1 MSQPQQKSK
10 DTPTR
15 PMRGGFQGM
24 GYFEKAQDFKGTM
37 KKLYQYV
44 KPYMGKVLF
53 SGLMSILASLL
64 TVLAPWLLG
73 LMISEVA
80 LAFQESRELLPIDI
94 IFGLQLELLN
104 MSILVILLYS
114 LAGILSYYQAYLL
127 IGMTQDVTYQMR
139 QQIAIKLNRLPLSY
153 FDSQSF
159 GDVLGRSTND
169 VETISQTLNQS
180 LSEVFRA
187 ITLLLGVMIIM
198 FILNWILAL
207 VVLSTTLVSFYVA
220 RIFVKLSQ
228 KYFRKQAKAT
238 GEMSGHVEEMFNG
251 HRIVK
256 VFNYQEKALKEFDKI
271 NEDIYTTTFYS
282 QFISG
287 IMFPMQFFIGNLGF
301 ILIAGIGALLVING
315 SIQVGLI
322 QTFLTYTRQINQPI
336 QSLGSI
342 ASVLQSTAAAAERI
356 FDLLDA
362 ENEPEDDLEVNQI
375 RDFKG
380 HVVFDQVHF
389 SYVEG
394 TEVIKGFSAD
404 IKPGQMVAIV
414 GPTGAGKTTMV
425 NLLMRFYD
433 IQQGKITIDGVDI
446 KTMSRAELRALF
458 GMVLQDTWLFE
469 GTIYENLLY
478 GSESSSEEEVIQA
491 SKLAQSHHFIE
502 SHPGGYQFELSE
514 AGSNISLGQQQ
525 LLTISRAMLANRPML
540 ILDEATSSVDTR
552 TEVLIQAAMDKLMHK
567 RTSFVIAHRL
577 STIKDADVIL
587 VMKDGNIVEQGNH
600 QALLEQKGFYYDLYQ
615 SQFEH
620 QQPSN

>member
-1 MSQPQQKSK
+1 MDANYCRYILFLDLNSVIKYVHFGHFTLHSC
-10 DTPTR
+10 R
-15 PMRGGFQGM
+15 NV
-24 GYFEKAQDFKGTM
+24 
-37 KKLYQYV
+37 KL
-44 KPYMGKVLF
+44 F
-53 SGLMSILASLL
+53 
-64 TVLAPWLLG
+64 
-73 LMISEVA
+73 
-80 LAFQESRELLPIDI
+80 
-94 IFGLQLELLN
+94 
-104 MSILVILLYS
+104 
-114 LAGILSYYQAYLL
+114 QAYLL

-139 QQIAIKLNRLPLSY
+139 QEIAVKLNRLPLSY

-187 ITLLLGVMIIM
+187 VTLLLGVMIIM
-198 FILNWILAL
+198 FVLNWILAL
-207 VVLSTTLVSFYVA
+207 VVLSTTIVSFYVA

-228 KYFRKQAKAT
+228 KFFRKQAKAT
-238 GEMSGHVEEMFNG
+238 GDMSGHVEEMFNG

-256 VFNYQEKALKEFDKI
+256 VFNYQEKALKEFDSI
-271 NEDIYTTTFYS
+271 NEDIYYTTFYS

-287 IMFPMQFFIGNLGF
+287 IMFPMQFFIGNVAF
-301 ILIAGIGALLVING
+301 ILIAGVGAVLVVNG
-315 SIQVGLI
+315 AIQVGLI

-362 ENEPEDDLEVNQI
+362 ENEPEDDVDAKHIKN
-375 RDFKG
+375 FKG
-380 HVVFDQVHF
+380 HVVFDNVHF

-394 TEVIKGFSAD
+394 TEVIKGFNAD

-446 KTMSRAELRALF
+446 KTMSRSELRALF

-469 GTIYENLLY
+469 GTIYENLIY
-478 GSESSSEEEVIQA
+478 GSEEASENAVIEA

-502 SHPGGYQFELSE
+502 SHPGGYQFELTES
-514 AGSNISLGQQQ
+514 GSNIS
-525 LLTISRAMLANRPML
+525 
-540 ILDEATSSVDTR
+540 R
-552 TEVLIQAAMDKLMHK
+552 TTAI
-567 RTSFVIAHRL
+567 T
-577 STIKDADVIL
+577 
-587 VMKDGNIVEQGNH
+587 
-600 QALLEQKGFYYDLYQ
+600 YD
-615 SQFEH
+615 
-620 QQPSN
+620 

>member
-301 ILIAGIGALLVING
+301 ILIAGIGALLVVNG

-514 AGSNISLGQQQ
+514 AGNNISLGQQQ

-552 TEVLIQAAMDKLMHK
+552 TEVLIQAAMDKLMHN

>member
-1 MSQPQQKSK
+1 MSQPQQRSK
-10 DTPTR
+10 DKPTR

-153 FDSQSF
+153 FDTQSF

-207 VVLSTTLVSFYVA
+207 VVLSTTILSFYVA

-238 GEMSGHVEEMFNG
+238 GDMSGHVEEMFNG

-256 VFNYQEKALKEFDKI
+256 VFNYQEQALEEFDKI

-301 ILIAGIGALLVING
+301 ILIAGVGALLVVNG

-362 ENEPEDDLEVNQI
+362 ENEPEDDVEVNHI

-380 HVVFDQVHF
+380 HVVFDNVHF

-433 IQQGKITIDGVDI
+433 IQQGKISIDGVDI

-478 GSESSSEEEVIQA
+478 GSESSSEEEVIKA

-552 TEVLIQAAMDKLMHK
+552 TEVLIQAAMDKLMHN

-600 QALLEQKGFYYDLYQ
+600 QALLDQKGFYYDLYQ

>member
-1 MSQPQQKSK
+1 MSQPQQRSK
-10 DTPTR
+10 DKPTR

-80 LAFQESRELLPIDI
+80 LAFQNGRELLPIDI

-207 VVLSTTLVSFYVA
+207 VVLSTTILSFYVA

-238 GEMSGHVEEMFNG
+238 GDMSGHVEEMFNG

-256 VFNYQEKALKEFDKI
+256 VFNYQEKALEEFDKI
-271 NEDIYTTTFYS
+271 NEDIYYTTFYS

-301 ILIAGIGALLVING
+301 ILIAGVGALLVVSG

-342 ASVLQSTAAAAERI
+342 ASVLQSTASAAERI

-362 ENEPEDDLEVNQI
+362 ENEPEDDVEVNHI

-380 HVVFDQVHF
+380 HVVFDNVHF

-404 IKPGQMVAIV
+404 INPGQMVAIV

-433 IQQGKITIDGVDI
+433 IQKGKISIDGIDI

-478 GSESSSEEEVIQA
+478 GSESSSEEEVIKA

-552 TEVLIQAAMDKLMHK
+552 TEVLIQAAMDKLMHN

-600 QALLEQKGFYYDLYQ
+600 QALLDHKGFYYDLYQ

>member
-198 FILNWILAL
+198 FVLNWILAL

-256 VFNYQEKALKEFDKI
+256 VFNYQEKALEEFDKI

-301 ILIAGIGALLVING
+301 ILIAGIGALLVVNG

-514 AGSNISLGQQQ
+514 AGNNISLGQQQ

-552 TEVLIQAAMDKLMHK
+552 TEVLIQAAMDKLMHN